1 MTGLMRRLE
10 FNLRYLLGKPRW
22 DTGIVPPE
30 VEAFVGSHPPGRA
43 LDLGCGTGTNL
54 FYLAQHGWQVV
65 GIDFSRLAVQAAC
78 KRLRA
83 AGLMADVRVDDV
95 TRLTGVQDEYNYI
108 LDIGCYHQLNQDGRK
123 AYQMNLNRLL
133 APGGV
138 WMIYGHYR
146 ELGSSLG
153 HGLTEDDI
161 NELGGILDLQQR
173 VDGQEGAQR
182 PSVWLWFER
191 REP

>member
-1 MTGLMRRLE
+1 MTGLIRRLE

-30 VEAFVGSHPPGRA
+30 VEAFAGSYPPGWA

-54 FYLAQHGWQVV
+54 LYLAQQGWQVV
-65 GIDFSRLAVQAAC
+65 GVDFSRLAVQTAR
-78 KRLRA
+78 KRLRN
-83 AGLMADVRVDDV
+83 AGIKADVRVDDV
-95 TRLTGVQDEYNYI
+95 TRLTAVQDEYNYI
-108 LDIGCYHQLNQDGRK
+108 LDIGCYHQLSQDGRK
-123 AYQMNLNRLL
+123 AYQVNLNRLL

-138 WMIYGHYR
+138 WMIYGHYS
-146 ELGSSLG
+146 ESGSSPR

-182 PSVWLWFER
+182 PSVWLWFKR

>member
-1 MTGLMRRLE
+1 MIGLKQLE

-30 VEAFVGSHPPGRA
+30 VEAFVGSHSPGLA

-54 FYLAQHGWQVV
+54 LYLAQHGWQVV
-65 GIDFSRLAVQAAC
+65 GVDFSWLAVQAAR

-83 AGLMADVRVDDV
+83 AGLAADVRVEDV
-95 TRLTGVQDEYNYI
+95 TRLTGVQDDYNYI
-108 LDIGCYHQLNQDGRK
+108 LDIGCYHTLSQDGRK

-138 WMIYGHYR
+138 WMIYGHCS
-146 ELGSSLG
+146 ESGSSPR

-161 NELGGILDLQQR
+161 NELGGILELWQR
-173 VDGQEGAQR
+173 MDGREGAQR

-191 REP
+191 KGP